1 MSEQYQQQT
10 DSLLVGERGRTTI
23 SDSVVSQIAG
33 MAAQEVDGVHM
44 GGSVS
49 RAAGGI
55 IGSITGSEGQT
66 RGVSVEIGTTEV
78 AVDLTMGVEYG
89 RNILEVV
96 EEVRRR
102 ISERVQSL
110 TGLRVTELNATVSD
124 IVFPENGGQR
134 RALGSGT
141 ASAGQ
146 RQRPEPRTMPRQE
159 LRPGA
164 GERETT
170 EVSPRSRTRTESAS
184 GPVPEEEVRVEGRPL
199 PGDETAELEPED
211 VSGTRR
217 PSGDDET
224 TRRTERPEEG

>member
-1 MSEQYQQQT
+1 MSEQSQPQT
-10 DSLLVGERGRTTI
+10 GSPLVSERGTTII

-33 MAAQEVDGVHM
+33 MAAQEVDGAHM
-44 GGSVS
+44 GGSAS

-66 RGVSVEIGTTEV
+66 RGVSVEVGTTEV

-102 ISERVQSL
+102 IAERVESF
-110 TGLRVTELNATVSD
+110 TGLRVTEMNATISD
-124 IVFPENGGQR
+124 IIFPEDGRQR
-134 RALGSGT
+134 RPPSAAT
-141 ASAGQ
+141 AE
-146 RQRPEPRTMPRQE
+146 QRPEPRTMPGRE

-164 GERETT
+164 SERETT
-170 EVSPRSRTRTESAS
+170 EVRPSSRTQAESES

-199 PGDETAELEPED
+199 QEDETAELRPED
-211 VSGTRR
+211 VSE
-217 PSGDDET
+217 DAA
-224 TRRTERPEEG
+224 RRTERPEER

>member
-1 MSEQYQQQT
+1 MSEQDQRQT
-10 DSLLVGERGRTTI
+10 DSPLVGERGRTTI
-23 SDSVVSQIAG
+23 NDSVVSRIAG

-44 GGSVS
+44 GGSAS

-55 IGSITGSEGQT
+55 LSNITGSEDQT
-66 RGVSVEIGTTEV
+66 RGVGVHVGATE
-78 AVDLTMGVEYG
+78 AAIDLTMGIEYG

-110 TGLRVTELNATVSD
+110 TGLRVTELNATISD
-124 IVFPENGGQR
+124 IVFPEDGRRR

-141 ASAGQ
+141 TNTG
-146 RQRPEPRTMPRQE
+146 QRPEPRTMPRSE

-184 GPVPEEEVRVEGRPL
+184 GPAPEEEVRVEGRPL
-199 PGDETAELEPED
+199 QEDETAELGPED
-211 VSGTRR
+211 VSGTRL

-224 TRRTERPEEG
+224 TRRIERPEER